1 LQDAIYLQV
10 AIAWD
15 KQAELVLKKFS
26 LINIL
31 TWHSHTTSS
40 GWFLFSS
47 RSC

>member
-1 LQDAIYLQV
+1 V
-10 AIAWD
+10 AIDWA
-15 KQAELVLKKFS
+15 KQAELVLKKIS

-40 GWFLFSS
+40 DWFLLSS

>member
-1 LQDAIYLQV
+1 LQAS
-10 AIAWD
+10 IAWA

-26 LINIL
+26 LITIL

-40 GWFLFSS
+40 GCFLLSS

>member
-1 LQDAIYLQV
+1 
-10 AIAWD
+10 
-15 KQAELVLKKFS
+15 

-40 GWFLFSS
+40 DWFLLSS